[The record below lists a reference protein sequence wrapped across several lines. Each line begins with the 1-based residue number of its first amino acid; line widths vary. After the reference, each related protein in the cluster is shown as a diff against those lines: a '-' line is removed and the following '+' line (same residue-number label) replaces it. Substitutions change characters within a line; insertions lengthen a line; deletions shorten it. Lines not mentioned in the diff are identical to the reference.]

1 MKRAGAVV
9 LVIAALVVLSACGS
23 DSDSD
28 DESGEL
34 SATHFAS
41 RANMICEDITR
52 QVDEALKNVNP
63 GVPAGEE
70 SAQAIQDVVT
80 LDKEQ
85 IRKVDDLPAPESEQ
99 DEIDQLLDHW
109 RDRLGIEQQVS
120 DAAAANDDAATIE
133 GLNSQLEQIEND
145 ANAIARKL
153 GADKCERGGT

>member
-1 MKRAGAVV
+1 MT
-9 LVIAALVVLSACGS
+9 AALVVLGGCGS
-23 DSDSD
+23 SSD

-34 SATHFAS
+34 SATQFAS
-41 RANMICEDITR
+41 RANSICEDITR
-52 QVDEALKNVNP
+52 QVDDALKNVNP
-63 GVPAGEE
+63 GVPAGAQ

-99 DEIDQLLDHW
+99 DEIDQLLDQW
-109 RDRLGIEQQVS
+109 RDRLGLEQQIS
-120 DAAAANDDAATIE
+120 DAAAANESAATIE
-133 GLNSQLEQIEND
+133 GLNSQLEQVDND

>member
-34 SATHFAS
+34 SATQFAS
-41 RANMICEDITR
+41 RANTICEDITR